1 MSGAKVVNLRAL
13 RLQQQRQASQAMA
26 DLREAISAWRAAL
39 DRSGEATRD
48 TNRLASDR
56 LKAVM
61 AIEDRQD
68 WVALFREA
76 ARSSEF
82 FRSQTE
88 AVRAAYEQKLKT
100 ARDRRRTV
108 ELLARS
114 LGSST
119 TPSDGVDL
127 AHIAATA
134 ATASDTQLAAFE
146 ADLQAVMS
154 RLADATP
161 NAKAATP
168 LSRHVQDALRSTSG
182 TALTLSQWQDR
193 LAPADRDGARLDD
206 ALAKLQSLVSP
217 PVLAPIAASA
227 AAARAETGEVRRRQ
241 RIDSVLL
248 AIDDALRQQG
258 RLTAAR
264 NALTKATA
272 RSEPFHEML
281 PEALRLATSR
291 AASSDDAPLIE
302 KAVDQLERFSDQQE
316 QLEEAYAR
324 REAVLTALSE
334 LGYTV
339 HEDMLAAWVEQGRI
353 VVAHRDRLASGL
365 ELSAAALPDGTQPPP
380 AEDANIAMR
389 PVAIGPAGA
398 TVSPAEGRQ
407 IEQSWCDAFAQWQ
420 AAIDGSGLQHSV
432 KLDIPI
438 GQQPV
443 PTVAS
448 TNRQGQPRSPRT
460 IVRPL
465 RRIQRT

>member
-13 RLQQQRQASQAMA
+13 RLQQQRQAGLALA
-26 DLREAISAWRAAL
+26 DLRQAIAAWRAAL
-39 DRSGEATRD
+39 DRNAEATHETD
-48 TNRLASDR
+48 RLAADR
-56 LKAVM
+56 LKTVM
-61 AIEDRQD
+61 ALEDRQD
-68 WVALFREA
+68 WIALSREA

-88 AVRAAYEQKLKT
+88 ALRAAHEQKLK
-100 ARDRRRTV
+100 AERDRRRTV

-114 LGSST
+114 LSSSN
-119 TPSDGVDL
+119 TPSTGVDL
-127 AHIAATA
+127 AQIAATA
-134 ATASDTQLAAFE
+134 ANASDAQLAAFE
-146 ADLQAVMS
+146 TELQTVMS

-168 LSRHVQDALRSTSG
+168 LSRHVQDAVRSTSG

-193 LAPADRDGARLDD
+193 LAPPDRDGARLDE
-206 ALAKLQSLVSP
+206 ALARLESRVAP
-217 PVLAPIAASA
+217 PLLAPIAASA
-227 AAARAETGEVRRRQ
+227 AAARAETDEARRRQ

-248 AIDDALRQQG
+248 AIDDAVRTQA
-258 RLTAAR
+258 RLT
-264 NALTKATA
+264 TA
-272 RSEPFHEML
+272 RDAFARAQARAAPFHETL
-281 PEALRLATSR
+281 PEALALHVAR
-291 AASSDDAPLIE
+291 AADSTDPTLIAE
-302 KAVDQLERFSDQQE
+302 AVERIERFSDRQE

-324 REAVLTALSE
+324 REAVLTALAE

-339 HEDMLAAWVEQGRI
+339 HDDMLAAWVEQGRI
-353 VVAHRDRLASGL
+353 VVAHRDRPTSGL
-365 ELSAAALPDGTQPPP
+365 ELSAAVLPDGTQPPP

-398 TVSPAEGRQ
+398 ALSASEGRQ

-420 AAIDGSGLQHSV
+420 AAIDGGGLQHSV

-448 TNRQGQPRSPRT
+448 TARQPQSSDRRR
-460 IVRPL
+460 IIKPL
-465 RRIQRT
+465 RSNQRT